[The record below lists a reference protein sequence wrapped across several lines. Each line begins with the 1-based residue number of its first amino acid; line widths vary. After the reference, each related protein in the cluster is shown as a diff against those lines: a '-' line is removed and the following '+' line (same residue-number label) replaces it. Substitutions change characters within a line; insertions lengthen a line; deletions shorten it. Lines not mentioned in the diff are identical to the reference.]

1 MSIPS
6 MEEAARARRQ
16 RLLDQTNEASTQNK
30 IQSSNNTPSFKRP
43 LPKSTNTPSKN
54 MDDGNLRYTTDTIE
68 EQANQLLEEL
78 SKSGILGVG
87 GDKKKLTMDELAPK
101 DANMDLKRML
111 EGKSKKLEEETEEAI
126 DELVRRNLA
135 ESLEG
140 GQ

>member
-1 MSIPS
+1 

-16 RLLDQTNEASTQNK
+16 RLLDQTNEASTLNK

-43 LPKSTNTPSKN
+43 LPKSANTPSKN
-54 MDDGNLRYTTDTIE
+54 MDASNLRYTTDTIE

-101 DANMDLKRML
+101 DANIDLKRML
-111 EGKSKKLEEETEEAI
+111 EEKSKRLEEETKEAI
-126 DELVRRNLA
+126 EELVRRNLA
-135 ESLEG
+135 ESLEE